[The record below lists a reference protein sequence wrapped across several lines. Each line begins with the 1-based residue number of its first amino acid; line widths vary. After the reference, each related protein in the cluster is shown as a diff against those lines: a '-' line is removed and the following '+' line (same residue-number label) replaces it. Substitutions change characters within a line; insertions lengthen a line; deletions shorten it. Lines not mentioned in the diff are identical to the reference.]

1 MKKIKVILYFL
12 FTICVW
18 DSAVGQVTKFR
29 KVLGGSG
36 YDYGMS
42 AKQTT
47 DKGYILCGSTST
59 VGSGTT
65 DVYVIKTDSL
75 GVPKYEKTFGGINI
89 DRGNCVRQ
97 TTDGGYIIA
106 GYTNSIGNGGY
117 DIYLIKTDSLLNT
130 QWTKTYGGTDWDFGN
145 CVEQTTDGGYI
156 LCGATY
162 SYGKGNED
170 YYIIKTNATGDT
182 VWTKTYGGTKEDV
195 ANSIIQTTD
204 GGYIVTGTTKSMG
217 DTLGDFYTLKLNVTG
232 DTVWTHIF
240 GGNQLDYANDIL
252 QTQAGDYLVGGET
265 RSFGAGDSD
274 GMLVRI
280 SATGVTGPMIN
291 IGNTAFDNITSIA
304 EAVDGRIAITGR
316 TVSYGD
322 AYNNGDVYFF
332 IVTSSFGF
340 FNATTF
346 GTFYKDIG
354 YSVEPTEDNA
364 FVICGYTDGFNNRLD
379 DIYLIKTDTTGL
391 ANVNETV
398 TITGVNEHEKIEQ
411 SIYVYPN
418 PAKSMMFLK
427 WKNSNTNT
435 TVEIIDMIGKVVYTE
450 IIDNAINNIS
460 VDIADLKNGVYFV
473 QLSTDNSIR
482 TKKLI
487 VQH

>member
-1 MKKIKVILYFL
+1 MVACIGGSV
-12 FTICVW
+12 
-18 DSAVGQVTKFR
+18 VGQGIKFR

-42 AKQTT
+42 AKQTI

-59 VGSGTT
+59 VGSGAT
-65 DVYVIKTDSL
+65 DVYAIKTDSL
-75 GVPKYEKTFGGINI
+75 GALKYEKSYGGINI

-117 DIYLIKTDSLLNT
+117 DVYLIKTDSLLNM
-130 QWTKTYGGTDWDFGN
+130 QWSKTYGGTDWDFGN
-145 CVEQTTDGGYI
+145 CVEQTSDGGYI
-156 LCGATY
+156 VCGATY
-162 SYGKGNED
+162 SFGKGDED
-170 YYIIKTNATGDT
+170 YYIIKTNSTGDT
-182 VWTKTYGGTKEDV
+182 MWTKTYGGIKEDV

-217 DTLGDFYTLKLNVTG
+217 DSLGDFYTVKMNVSG
-232 DTVWTHIF
+232 DTVWTNTF
-240 GGNQLDYANDIL
+240 GGTQLDYGNDIL
-252 QTQAGDYLVGGET
+252 QTQTGDYLVGGET
-265 RSFGAGDSD
+265 QSFGAGDSD

-280 SATGVTGPMIN
+280 SATGVTGSMIN

-304 EAVDGRIAITGR
+304 EALNGRIAMTGR

-322 AYNNGDVYFF
+322 AYGNGDIYFF
-332 IVTSSFGF
+332 VLTSSLGF
-340 FNATTF
+340 FNSTTF

-379 DIYLIKTDTTGL
+379 DIYLIKTDTAGLSDINESVTLTGID
-391 ANVNETV
+391 EDKEMQRE
-398 TITGVNEHEKIEQ
+398 GVV
-411 SIYVYPN
+411 VYPN
-418 PAKSMMFLK
+418 PAKNTTLLK
-427 WKNSNTNT
+427 WSNGTNDAT
-435 TVEIIDMIGKVVYTE
+435 IIEVVNMLGSVVYREVTE
-450 IIDNAINNIS
+450 KRISNIS
-460 VDIADLKNGVYFV
+460 VSVNGWDNGVYLV
-473 QLSTDNSIR
+473 KVSDKNGIR